1 MLACGWDSDNKK
13 KNKGTQT
20 IEAHCPIAVVEKG
33 YTENP

>member
-1 MLACGWDSDNKK
+1 MLACGWDSDNK

-33 YTENP
+33 YTENQ